1 MGEDGESDGVESP
14 VNHFTTPAPGEAINN
29 YPQPK

>member
-1 MGEDGESDGVESP
+1 MGEDGESDGVEGPLS
-14 VNHFTTPAPGEAINN
+14 HFTTPATGEVIQN